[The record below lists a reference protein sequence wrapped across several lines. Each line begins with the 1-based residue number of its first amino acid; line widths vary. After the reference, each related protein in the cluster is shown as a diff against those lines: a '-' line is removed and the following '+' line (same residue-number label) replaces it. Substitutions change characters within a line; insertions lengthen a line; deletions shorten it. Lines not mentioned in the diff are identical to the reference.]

1 MPYMKDCNILLAI
14 ETSQRGS
21 ISLFQ
26 NGQETSHWIGDT
38 EKSRSEDL
46 LPQIEDLLNKSGV
59 NKKNIGCIA
68 VSTGPG
74 SFTGLRIGI
83 ALAKGLSMALN
94 CQSIGIPL
102 MEAMS
107 LMRSESD
114 LMCVL
119 NAGRGHLYQQE
130 FNLTENLKADSLPQL
145 VGMEEFSLGV
155 KNYQETTLLV
165 EKDFLDKESLYF
177 DEIGQHVNI
186 HEAYLNLAGL
196 IGRVALAK
204 PEISTGQEIVPL
216 YIRNADAKLP
226 VP

>member
-1 MPYMKDCNILLAI
+1 MSCMKDGRVLLAI

-26 NGQETSHWIGDT
+26 NGHENSHWVGDR

-46 LPQIEDLLNKSGV
+46 LPQIENLLNKSGV

-68 VSTGPG
+68 VSIGPG
-74 SFTGLRIGI
+74 SFTGLRVGI
-83 ALAKGLSMALN
+83 ALAKGLSTALN

-107 LMRSESD
+107 LMRSESN
-114 LMCVL
+114 LICVL
-119 NAGRGHLYQQE
+119 NAGRGYLYRQE
-130 FNLTENLKADSLPQL
+130 FSGLHKLNANSLPQL
-145 VGMEEFSLGV
+145 VGMEEFSLALR
-155 KNYQETTLLV
+155 NHPERSLLV

-177 DEIGQHVNI
+177 DEIGQHVTIREAPLNI
-186 HEAYLNLAGL
+186 AGL
-196 IGRVALAK
+196 IGRAALAK